1 MAKSKRWWAL
11 IALSL
16 SFLVVGLDSYV
27 LTTAL
32 PTLSAKLGATTSQLQ
47 WITDAYTLAMAALLL
62 PAGKLGDRFGRRK
75 TLLAGLALFGVASI
89 VTSQVDTVGELIAMR
104 AVMGAGAAII
114 MPLTMS
120 VLPVL
125 FRADA
130 DRRRAVA
137 VITMC
142 AMLGMP
148 LGPLLAGWML
158 THFAWGSVFLINGPV
173 VAVSLIGVACFLPES
188 KDPASPRLDWRGAL
202 LAAAG
207 LTAVIYAV
215 IEQPDDGWSGPVI
228 TALGGGLLLLVAC
241 ALWLR
246 RAKDPLVDLRL
257 FTNRTFGWGSAAFA
271 LVSFAMT
278 GMLFTLTPFL
288 QIVHGADAQRTGA
301 ELLPMIGALLVSA
314 AVINNLSARLNIR
327 WTITAGMVICC
338 AGLGVLTRAG
348 AGTGYWVTALALAVF
363 GLGLGLALPLAADSV
378 LATLPPAQT
387 GAGSG
392 LSRALQQ
399 IAVALSPA
407 VLGSVLASGYRHGLP
422 ATASAAARGSVAG
435 AYATHNR
442 PLIVAAGHAYAHGM
456 ALAAM
461 VTIAVLAVGA
471 VLTVLFLPALFLSAG
486 RSASRGK
493 GDGVDGHGD
502 RPADHALL
510 PGDAEAGPV
519 ERGGRAEPD
528 QVTVHPRL
536 GDPDRNRLGHPV
548 RGD

>member
-228 TALGGGLLLLVAC
+228 TALGGGLLLVAC

-271 LVSFAMT
+271 VVSFAMT

-399 IAVALSPA
+399 IAVARSPA

>member
-32 PTLSAKLGATTSQLQ
+32 PTLSARLGATTSQLQ
-47 WITDAYTLAMAALLL
+47 WITDAYTVAMAALLL

-75 TLLAGLALFGVASI
+75 TLLAGLMLFGVASVI
-89 VTSQVDTVGELIAMR
+89 TSQVHTVDELIGMR
-104 AVMGAGAAII
+104 AVMGAGAAMI

-125 FRADA
+125 FPADA

-158 THFAWGSVFLINGPV
+158 THFAWGSVFLINGPI

-188 KDPASPRLDWRGAL
+188 KDPASPRLDWPGAL

-207 LTAVIYAV
+207 LTAVVYAV
-215 IEQPDDGWSGPVI
+215 IEQPDDGWSWPVT
-228 TALGGGLLLLVAC
+228 TALAGGLLLLVAC
-241 ALWLR
+241 PFWLR
-246 RAKDPLVDLRL
+246 RTKDPLIDLRL
-257 FTNRTFGWGSAAFA
+257 LTRRAFGWGSAAFA
-271 LVSFAMT
+271 LVSFAMSGT
-278 GMLFTLTPFL
+278 LFTLTPYL

-301 ELLPMIGALLVSA
+301 ELLPMIGALL
-314 AVINNLSARLNIR
+314 LSAMMINSLAPRLNIG
-327 WTITAGMVICC
+327 WTIAAGMVICC

-348 AGTGYWVTALALAVF
+348 AGSGYWVVALALALF
-363 GLGLGLALPLAADSV
+363 GTGLGLALPLAADSV

-407 VLGSVLASGYRHGLP
+407 VLGSVLAGGYRRGLP
-422 ATASAAARGSVAG
+422 ATAPPAARGSVAG

-442 PLIVAAGHAYAHGM
+442 PLIAAAGPAYAHGM
-456 ALAAM
+456 ALAA
-461 VTIAVLAVGA
+461 VTTIAVLAVGA
-471 VLTVLFLPALFLSAG
+471 LLTALFLPSGASHSSAG
-486 RSASRGK
+486 D
-493 GDGVDGHGD
+493 GDGVDDHSD
-502 RPADHALL
+502 RTAVRPASSM
-510 PGDAEAGPV
+510 
-519 ERGGRAEPD
+519 
-528 QVTVHPRL
+528 
-536 GDPDRNRLGHPV
+536 
-548 RGD
+548 